1 MDKNDAKGL
10 TSDVLIADALLQ
22 LRALE
27 KILIDKG
34 VFTQEEFTHEMEAI
48 TKQITKSILQ
58 KANVQGDLDE
68 IISSLGKRTGN

>member
-1 MDKNDAKGL
+1 MDKDDAKGL

-34 VFTQEEFTHEMEAI
+34 IFTQEEFSKEMEVI

-68 IISSLGKRTGN
+68 IISSLNKKSDN

>member
-34 VFTQEEFTHEMEAI
+34 VFTQEEFAREMEAI

>member
-1 MDKNDAKGL
+1 MNKEDAKGL

-22 LRALE
+22 LRTLE

-34 VFTQEEFTHEMEAI
+34 IFTQEEFAREMEVI
-48 TKQITKSILQ
+48 TTQITKSILQ

-68 IISSLGKRTGN
+68 IIKSLGKKPD